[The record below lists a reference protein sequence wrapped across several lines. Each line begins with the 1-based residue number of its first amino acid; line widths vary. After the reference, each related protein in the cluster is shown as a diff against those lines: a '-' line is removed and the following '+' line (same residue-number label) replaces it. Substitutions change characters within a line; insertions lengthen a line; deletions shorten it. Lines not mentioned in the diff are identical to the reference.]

1 MKFARMRLLSIL
13 FALFVLLLAGGIVL
27 MQTEKGVPVLNY
39 HQVEEKN
46 GNPLTLWPDQFEAQ
60 MAYLADE
67 GYTTITIDEMM
78 DALENGTP
86 LPEKPVIITFD
97 DGYADNYEYA
107 YPILKKYGFKATIFL
122 IYDFTNTY
130 PNYLTWEQI
139 DEMKD
144 SGLIHFESH
153 TMTHANL
160 SELTSRDELRHE
172 IADSRVALS
181 EKLGREISYIAYP
194 GGRVTDAVEEITR
207 DAGYRGA
214 FTVHYGLS
222 TPTEGV
228 YQMDRIPIFGCNTH
242 TMTRFKLRLAFAP
255 LIAPFEDLRLTLRAW
270 GLALIGNYLPIP

>member
-1 MKFARMRLLSIL
+1 MKFSYSRLL
-13 FALFVLLLAGGIVL
+13 FLLLTVLGLLLITACVL
-27 MQTEKGVPVLNY
+27 MRSAPGIPVLNY
-39 HQVEEKN
+39 HQIEEKD

-78 DALENGTP
+78 DSIENGTP

-130 PNYLTWEQI
+130 PGYLTWAQI
-139 DEMKD
+139 NEMKA
-144 SGLIHFESH
+144 SGLIRFESH

-160 SELTSRDELRHE
+160 AELTSIDELHHE
-172 IADSRVALS
+172 IADSHDLLS
-181 EKLGREISYIAYP
+181 EKLGYDMQYIAYP
-194 GGRVTDAVEEITR
+194 GGRVNEEIEEITR
-207 DAGYRGA
+207 AAGYRGG

-222 TPTEGV
+222 TPAEGR
-228 YQMDRIPIFGCNTH
+228 YQMDRIPIFGANMH
-242 TMTRFKLRLAFAP
+242 TLTRFKLRLAFAP
-255 LIAPFEDLRLTLRAW
+255 LIAPLEDLRLALRSCGLT
-270 GLALIGNYLPIP
+270 GLANHILIP